1 MESLG
6 EQLRVKELYLGD
18 IRIGDPV
25 VESAVKLLVEP
36 NDGKITTRRV
46 LYFKGATIHDLNLTD
61 ISRRMTI
68 KKEGSIKEA
77 AKGGNRKLIEETV
90 DASGQLLGGVSV
102 VQFKRIAQIMLGK
115 MGVIKHDGRLVMTAD
130 LKSGDKVIGQARY
143 EATKF
148 EKVGDVGAT
157 LKGFLDVP
165 SYKHQS
171 QMSGEPALLTRADV
185 EMNLDSLPKDKDGF
199 VYVKLEERFPLD
211 SLGIERLAQDVL
223 ITADYKISSEQAHE
237 ITGALRLN
245 LGHFAFKEMYGE
257 SDDEKKV
264 TRIVR
269 AKNLKA
275 TSRGEEEI

>member
-36 NDGKITTRRV
+36 SDGKITTRRV

-77 AKGGNRKLIEETV
+77 PKGRHRKLIEETV

-130 LKSGDKVIGQARY
+130 LKSGDRVIGQARY
-143 EATKF
+143 EAVKF
-148 EKVGDVGAT
+148 EKVGDVGTA

-165 SYKHQS
+165 SYRHQS
-171 QMSGEPALLTRADV
+171 QMSGEPALLTKTDV
-185 EMNLDSLPKDKDGF
+185 EMNLDSLPKDNDGF

-211 SLGIERLAQDVL
+211 SLGIERLAEDVL
-223 ITADYKISSEQAHE
+223 ITADYKISSEQTHE

-245 LGHFAFKEMYGE
+245 LGHFAYSEMYGH
-257 SDDEKKV
+257 SDDDKKV
-264 TRIVR
+264 TRIVP

-275 TSRGEEEI
+275 TSRGEEEV

>member
-1 MESLG
+1 MKSLG

-36 NDGKITTRRV
+36 SDGKITTRRV
-46 LYFKGATIHDLNLTD
+46 LYFKGATVHNLNLTD

-68 KKEGSIKEA
+68 KREGTIKEA
-77 AKGGNRKLIEETV
+77 SKGGNKKLIEETV
-90 DASGQLLGGVSV
+90 DVGGQLLGGVSV

-130 LKSGDKVIGQARY
+130 LKSGDRVIGQAKY
-143 EATKF
+143 EAIKF
-148 EKVGDVGAT
+148 EKVRDVGTA

-185 EMNLDSLPKDKDGF
+185 DMNLDSLPKDKDGF

-237 ITGALRLN
+237 IAGALRLN
-245 LGHFAFKEMYGE
+245 LGQFTFSEMYGHA
-257 SDDEKKV
+257 DDERKI
-264 TRIVR
+264 TRIVP

-275 TSRGEEEI
+275 TSSGEEV

>member
-1 MESLG
+1 MKALG
-6 EQLRVKELYLGD
+6 EQLRVKELNLGD
-18 IRIGDPV
+18 IRIGEPQ

-36 NDGKITTRRV
+36 KDGKITTRRV
-46 LYFKGATIHDLNLTD
+46 LYFQGATIHNLDLTD
-61 ISRRMTI
+61 VSRRMTI

-77 AKGGNRKLIEETV
+77 SKGGHKKLIEETV
-90 DASGQLLGGVSV
+90 DIGGKLLGGVSV
-102 VQFKRIAQIMLGK
+102 IQFKKIADIMLGK

-143 EATKF
+143 EAIKF
-148 EKVGDVGAT
+148 EKVDNVASA

-185 EMNLDSLPKDKDGF
+185 EMNLDSLPKDRDGF

-211 SLGIERLAQDVL
+211 SLGIEKLAKHVL

-245 LGHFAFKEMYGE
+245 LGQFVFKEMYGE
-257 SDDEKKV
+257 ADEERKD
-264 TRIVR
+264 TRIVP

-275 TSRGEEEI
+275 TSRSEGEV